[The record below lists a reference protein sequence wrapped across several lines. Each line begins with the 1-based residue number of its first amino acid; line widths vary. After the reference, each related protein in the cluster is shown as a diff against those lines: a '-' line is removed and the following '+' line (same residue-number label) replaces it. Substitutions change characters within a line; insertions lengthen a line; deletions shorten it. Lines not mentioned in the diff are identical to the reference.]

1 MSLMMFLEAL
11 GGLGLFI
18 LGMKIMSEGLQRLAG
33 ERLRRSLERLA
44 GNRVTASF
52 LGSSLTA
59 LLQSGGAASIII
71 IGFVNAGLLSLYQA
85 LGMLIGTSL
94 GTTFVVQLIAF
105 RIYFVAAPGIF
116 FGAVL
121 KFFSKRR
128 RRVHFGEVL
137 LGLSLIFFGLSV
149 MEANFAPLKE
159 SAIFSAFHQ
168 GDFPMRRVSEVILGA
183 LLTFFV
189 QSGSA
194 AIAIIIALSSGGF
207 LPFEPAVAMVLG
219 EAMGTTWLAA
229 IGTINGTMAA
239 KRAVLIY
246 FLMIVFLLTA
256 VMLCFPYFLKL
267 VLYFSPHG
275 AVLTSFSDATA
286 ASLHAAQIKATISRS
301 LANAHTIFSIIGVL
315 LFLPLVGLCVRSAS
329 KILPGREKDLDMEHR
344 LAFID
349 FRVLDTPVIAFSL
362 VGNEVKRM
370 AELSRSMFRD
380 VVRLFDGYDARKASV
395 VIQKENVLD
404 ALQKDISSFLVIL
417 AKQQLTPE
425 ISVGLPAML
434 QAVNGLENIGD
445 NSEIILEC
453 LSRKKEG
460 NVYFSDAAMDEI
472 RHMASMTNYMI
483 DRVVDV
489 FDTKVKTDI
498 QSEYSL
504 CENIRSAGE
513 ELKKRHV
520 SRLSS
525 GSCTVIAGLLYI
537 DILSAFE
544 KISELSMEI
553 IKDQRSEP

>member
-1 MSLMMFLEAL
+1 MMFLEAL

-71 IGFVNAGLLSLYQA
+71 IVFVNAGLLSLYQA

-94 GTTFVVQLIAF
+94 GTTIVIQLIAF

-116 FGAVL
+116 IGAVL

-137 LGLSLIFFGLSV
+137 LGLSLIFFGLSM

-159 SAIFSAFHQ
+159 SAIFSAFQ
-168 GDFPMRRVSEVILGA
+168 GNFPLRRVSEVILGA

-246 FLMIVFLLTA
+246 FLMVVFLLTG
-256 VMLCFPYFLKL
+256 VLLCFPYFIKL
-267 VLYFSPHG
+267 VLHFSPHG
-275 AVLTSFSDATA
+275 AELATLSNA
-286 ASLHAAQIKATISRS
+286 SAANLNAAHLKASLSRS

-315 LFLPLVGLCVRSAS
+315 IFLPLVGLCVRSAS
-329 KILPGREKDLDMEHR
+329 KILPGRENDLDMENR

-349 FRVLDTPVIAFSL
+349 FRVIDTPVIAFSL

-370 AELSRSMFRD
+370 AELTRSMLCD
-380 VVRLFDGYDARKASV
+380 VVGLFNGYDARKASV
-395 VIQKENVLD
+395 IRQKENILD

-417 AKQQLTPE
+417 ARQQLTPE

-434 QAVNGLENIGD
+434 QSVNGMENIGD

-453 LSRKKEG
+453 LCRKKEG

-472 RHMASMTNYMI
+472 RQMASMTNILI

-489 FDTKVKTDI
+489 FDAKVKIDI
-498 QSEYSL
+498 QSVNSL
-504 CENIRSAGE
+504 HENIRSTVE

-544 KISELSMEI
+544 KISDLSLEI